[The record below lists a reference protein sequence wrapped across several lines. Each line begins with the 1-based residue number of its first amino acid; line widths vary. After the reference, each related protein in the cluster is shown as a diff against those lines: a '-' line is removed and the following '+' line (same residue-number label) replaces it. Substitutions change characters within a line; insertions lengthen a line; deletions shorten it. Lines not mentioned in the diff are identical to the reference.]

1 MSFSTIYNICC
12 QIWAGHFAWNFQLLS
27 LANCLTMETAWTQRL
42 EAGAREKILW
52 LWSALVKLMALMPFM
67 TWRFG
72 QGAEAVPLHLCVG
85 VMDKDSIQTLA
96 SSFSMK
102 RGCTPFL
109 SLCWR
114 RVRPGTNS
122 SCHVYAREA
131 QVPTLG
137 SNKNTSN
144 FQPPHGH
151 AYPSISAN
159 TKPAWTDKTTTDLQS
174 KLQNSFHVPWGLMA
188 RHGCLAATQIWGKGG
203 NRWTAARVSRITSWG
218 GRWGRSW
225 SRLQWAGVFC
235 IAVGPEAPQKE
246 KKRQEKAEERCIKW
260 TSGPNRYKSIR
271 DNAQFD
277 GGCWEEQFC
286 ETSIFSGKGT
296 REPKLCRSVGKA
308 NEVHKVRC
316 LHRIYHPCRCGI
328 ELDGHWHPCEWEGY
342 TSVAGGLR
350 NTLPSDLYSGNACNY
365 SSPWPK
371 SFSRSMVS
379 PRYHHRGIGTV
390 AAVSQRN
397 RHISGW
403 GCPPPSFAACKHT
416 TVTVPVT
423 SHVFFAV
430 IVVPGWLV
438 WRNMKI
444 HCNHVTQGE
453 WSASWG
459 FSASSANF
467 AS

>member
-1 MSFSTIYNICC
+1 MGGSLCLEFSASESGKLPDYGNGFGLNVLK
-12 QIWAGHFAWNFQLLS
+12 QGPERKYYDYDLLWWNWWPWCHS
-27 LANCLTMETAWTQRL
+27 WPED
-42 EAGAREKILW
+42 
-52 LWSALVKLMALMPFM
+52 LVKVQKQYPSIYVWAS
-67 TWRFG
+67 WN
-72 QGAEAVPLHLCVG
+72 

-102 RGCTPFL
+102 RGCAPFPL
-109 SLCWR
+109 TLLEEGSTWNKFLMSCLCT
-114 RVRPGTNS
+114 GGSNAYS
-122 SCHVYAREA
+122 
-131 QVPTLG
+131 G
-137 SNKNTSN
+137 SNKNSSN

-174 KLQNSFHVPWGLMA
+174 KLQNSFHVPCVGLMA

-203 NRWTAARVSRITSWG
+203 NRWTAAARVSRITSWG